1 MQLRIDDLVES
12 WPDGLSLGEIL
23 RRRGDPADHVLVELN
38 GAHVRRDELER
49 TFPKEGDAI
58 EVILPAHGG

>member
-1 MQLRIDDLVES
+1 MRLRIDDLVET

-23 RRRGDPADHVLVELN
+23 RRRGDPAAHVLVELN
-38 GAHVRRDELER
+38 GAHVRREALDR

-58 EVILPAHGG
+58 EVILPAYGG

>member
-1 MQLRIDDLVES
+1 MRLRIDGLEET

-23 RRRGDPADHVLVELN
+23 RRRGDPADHVLVERN
-38 GAHVRRDELER
+38 GLHVRRDALDE
-49 TFPKEGDAI
+49 TFPQDGDAI

>member
-1 MQLRIDDLVES
+1 MRLRIDDLEET

-38 GAHVRRDELER
+38 GVHVRRDELDR
-49 TFPKEGDAI
+49 TFPKAGDAI
-58 EVILPAHGG
+58 EVLLPAHGG

>member
-1 MQLRIDDLVES
+1 MRLRIDGVDET

-23 RRRGDPADHVLVELN
+23 RRRGDPVDHLLVEWN
-38 GAHVRRDELER
+38 GLHVPRQTLDQ
-49 TFPKEGDAI
+49 TFPKDGDTI